1 LLPIPEPISR
11 QRVFF
16 ILFGEELFASF
27 RIGEMV
33 NCWLA
38 AATNLLIIK
47 GKC

>member
-16 ILFGEELFASF
+16 ILYEEELLESF
-27 RIGEMV
+27 RIGETV
-33 NCWLA
+33 ICWLA